1 MRPGMMPY
9 GVPYPMAQGLRRPHF
24 QAVPVSQAEKLAHQ
38 HTMQDDDASIWR
50 DTSLRYGGYAD
61 EVGEFL
67 TPYLGKVGQFAGY
80 GISTG
85 YVLADM
91 LTTLPKQFKNASPEF
106 STAKKSWQT
115 AKEALDLS
123 IFHGVATLLIPP
135 MLIGSVVEATGHLL
149 EKPKQEPHFSAG
161 NGKQVA
167 EAIAKDGFSLRGAL
181 DKGLEKATAPIA
193 PTTQKWAEKSLDY
206 ATKNI
211 VTDGIYK
218 KANKA
223 VFKSKDALGWV
234 ANGCAKM
241 AEGLNKYG
249 FSFVVDKELVD
260 KLKQNTSSI
269 KSFTD
274 FAAGDTKEAGKR
286 KLANLMF
293 LKPIP
298 VAIGIGMVPL
308 IAHPF
313 DELMLKIQDWTI
325 RPLIGKNKIIKDE
338 SGKYHSVRNPAFWGR
353 KEHPIL
359 TTSRTGQL
367 APLASGVAA
376 HSKKLHQAQFG
387 VYQSVNSPFS
397 TAGFNTFSAP
407 VVPYSHAFSQQSQT
421 KVPIQ

>member
-9 GVPYPMAQGLRRPHF
+9 GAPYPMAQGLRRPHF

-91 LTTLPKQFKNASPEF
+91 FTTLPKQFKHASPEF

-123 IFHGVATLLIPP
+123 IFHGIATLLIPP
-135 MLIGSVVEATGHLL
+135 MLIGSVVEATGNLL
-149 EKPKQEPHFSAG
+149 EKPKHDPHFSAG
-161 NGKQVA
+161 NGKQAAQAVA
-167 EAIAKDGFSLRGAL
+167 KEGFSLRGAL
-181 DKGLEKATAPIA
+181 DKGLEKATSPIA
-193 PTTQKWAEKSLDY
+193 PTTQKWADNSVEYL
-206 ATKNI
+206 TKKV
-211 VTDGIYK
+211 VTDKFYER
-218 KANKA
+218 ANDWISNNNTRLASIANPFA
-223 VFKSKDALGWV
+223 VM
-234 ANGCAKM
+234 AKWCNKVP
-241 AEGLNKYG
+241 GLDKI
-249 FSFVVDKELVD
+249 VDKGLVD
-260 KLKQNTSSI
+260 TLEKNVESIRTLKKFGSR
-269 KSFTD
+269 
-274 FAAGDTKEAGKR
+274 EE
-286 KLANLMF
+286 LARLLF

-325 RPLIGKNKIIKDE
+325 RPLIGKNKIIKDAN
-338 SGKYHSVRNPAFWGR
+338 GKYHSVRNPAFWGR
-353 KEHPIL
+353 KPQPEIL
-359 TTSRTGQL
+359 KSS
-367 APLASGVAA
+367 PLIPPASFKQSG
-376 HSKKLHQAQFG
+376 QAQFG
-387 VYQSVNSPFS
+387 IFQLPSSPL
-397 TAGFNTFSAP
+397 TPAGLSGFSAP
-407 VVPYSHAFSQQSQT
+407 FPARKSFASVAQT
-421 KVPIQ
+421 NIPIQ